1 MASESSPSTEGS
13 ASESVNAVLLSF
25 SDSNLPERVQR
36 LETLI
41 EMLRAEIARIEKQL
55 EDEKRRASELKW
67 RAVQFA
73 LGAATVAGSV
83 TALVVTYL

>member
-13 ASESVNAVLLSF
+13 ASGSVNAVLLSF

-41 EMLRAEIARIEKQL
+41 EFLQAEVARLEKQL
-55 EDEKRRASELKW
+55 EDEKRRSSTLKW
-67 RAVQFA
+67 RIVQFA
-73 LGAATVAGSV
+73 LGVAAIAASVA
-83 TALVVTYL
+83 TALVVA